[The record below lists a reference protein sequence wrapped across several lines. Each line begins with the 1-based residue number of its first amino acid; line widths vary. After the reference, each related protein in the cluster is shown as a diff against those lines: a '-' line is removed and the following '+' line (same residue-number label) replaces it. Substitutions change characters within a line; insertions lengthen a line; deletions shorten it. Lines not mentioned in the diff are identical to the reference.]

1 MITACRLSQLFY
13 SLPINQLS
21 AASVRVSVA
30 DVVNTAR
37 RTWAR
42 QTDSRSRE
50 AQTHQTNKQCLVMT
64 ITKTVFSGQ
73 PVLCYS
79 VFDDFPYEAVMP
91 YYIGGAVTKVID
103 IEAEIY
109 RVRISESALTQI
121 TFITTTTTTTTTTG
135 TGTGTATAT
144 TTTTTTTTGTA
155 TTIIIIIIIIIIID
169 EKRSGYNMSLF
180 SNTSSY
186 N

>member
-121 TFITTTTTTTTTTG
+121 AFITTTPTTTTTTTTTG
-135 TGTGTATAT
+135 IGTA
-144 TTTTTTTTGTA
+144 
-155 TTIIIIIIIIIIID
+155 IIIIIIIIIIID

-180 SNTSSY
+180 SKTSLY